1 MSDYLSLSERHPEV
15 PPVTEPDIKVQ
26 ARPMP
31 RLQLKSIMGQAL
43 LDGAWWP
50 RSRDLGQELPSLADH
65 WPDEHGR
72 IARALYCTPDWD
84 IAPRRI
90 LSRGSI
96 IPVSAFAGENTHKIV
111 LTLAANRRRVELLVI
126 PPDTDPANAERAF
139 LLATNSDSRD
149 TATQILT
156 DLTTPIGV

>member
-96 IPVSAFAGENTHKIV
+96 IPVSAFAGETPTRSSSPWQPTGDASNSSSSHP
-111 LTLAANRRRVELLVI
+111 TLI
-126 PPDTDPANAERAF
+126 PQTPNAR
-139 LLATNSDSRD
+139 SYSRP
-149 TATQILT
+149 TATAAIPQ
-156 DLTTPIGV
+156 PRS